1 MSPRRAKKRPKWQL
15 STVGVFRLHRNIN
28 RSQEEQKIPRSQ
40 TKDFEK
46 SCQIEKHCTKSAGGS
61 TDMMAVLII

>member
-1 MSPRRAKKRPKWQL
+1 M
-15 STVGVFRLHRNIN
+15 GVFRLHRNIN

-61 TDMMAVLII
+61 TDMMAAPII